1 MVIVLVGIVAV
12 LIAALADPLGIGGEE
27 GFGWKQALLLAFG
40 IVLIIAGGV
49 AVPSGR
55 SEAPPPQ

>member
-12 LIAALADPLGIGGEE
+12 LIAALADPLGIGGQE
-27 GFGWKQALLLAFG
+27 GFGWKQGLLLAIG

-49 AVPSGR
+49 TAPSR
-55 SEAPPPQ
+55 RTEAQPPQ